1 MGGDGGKLQLLM
13 HYINQD
19 GLGFAAGTKKLQ
31 NLREFNTSKA
41 CFSFILCVHL
51 GCSRALLNMVIQGPR
66 LAEAPS
72 QHVLPHIGEG
82 EVMNCSVGL
91 TNSVGNDICLYD
103 YILLANINSMATL
116 NF

>member
-1 MGGDGGKLQLLM
+1 
-13 HYINQD
+13 
-19 GLGFAAGTKKLQ
+19 
-31 NLREFNTSKA
+31 
-41 CFSFILCVHL
+41 
-51 GCSRALLNMVIQGPR
+51 MVIQGPR
-66 LAEAPS
+66 LAKPPS

-91 TNSVGNDICLYD
+91 TNSVGNEICLYA